1 RLFGADKAVE
11 MSEKFGYK
19 EKWPQESKMVTK
31 AIENAQKRVEYMH
44 FQMRKRLLEYDEVL
58 NRQRTVIYTL
68 RDRIVAG
75 EDVQDVIKQFMEELV
90 DQLIDEYANSP
101 NPDFWDR
108 KAIKEK
114 LTLMFLGDFTFIDK
128 INDRKELR
136 EKILQK
142 VLELYRK
149 KEEELGSE
157 AMREAE
163 RWVLLTTLDE
173 IWKDHLYILDHL
185 KEETRLRA
193 YGQKDPLVEYKKE
206 AFASFNRTLDRI
218 RDLTLERLFRIQYVQ
233 PARPEPPPMF
243 VPIPQRKGEE
253 SPQPSQPPK
262 GRRRKG
268 RRGVVFED

>member
-31 AIENAQKRVEYMH
+31 AIENAQKRVEYQH
-44 FQMRKRLLEYDEVL
+44 FQIRKRLLEYDEVL
-58 NRQRTVIYTL
+58 NRQRTVIYSL

-75 EDVQDVIKQFMEELV
+75 EDVQDVIRDFIEELV
-90 DQLIDEYANSP
+90 DQLIEEYANSP
-101 NPDFWDR
+101 NPDFWDK

-114 LTLMFLGDFTFIDK
+114 LTLLFLGDFTFIDGITDK
-128 INDRKELR
+128 KELR

-142 VLELYRK
+142 VMELYRR

-233 PARPEPPPMF
+233 FSQPEPPPMF
-243 VPIPQRKGEE
+243 VPMPKKE
-253 SPQPSQPPK
+253 STETPAPSK
-262 GRRRKG
+262 RRRKRS
-268 RRGVVFED
+268 RRGVVLED